1 LKRFP
6 VQYVKKG
13 DEKFADQHFN
23 LVYERLTAMKKKNLD
38 GSTIKL
44 YHESDYM
51 CCYNSVSGKFRDDL
65 DEHIAR
71 DHLKMNVSDFKEMN
85 ISQCNQCN
93 QKLRITIIKP
103 SKKGYYKFI
112 KNCACKTSASSTL
125 LVMKIP
131 WTEVTLR
138 EIRDVFVSFTGE
150 YVLKGSLTFVK
161 SASAPISSMKRS
173 NQSTVFSR
181 RQKPLAGSLL
191 YNNHITKEEKT
202 DSFIKGCCLFLLR
215 CFFIIILFWLII
227 IFCPKN
233 DP

>member
-1 LKRFP
+1 MKRFP
-6 VQYVKKG
+6 IQYTTKHDK
-13 DEKFADQHFN
+13 EFEDQNCN
-23 LVYERLTAMKKKNLD
+23 LVYERLPAMKKKNLD
-38 GSTIKL
+38 GSTINL

-71 DHLKMNVSDFKEMN
+71 DHLKMSVSDFKEMN
-85 ISQCNQCN
+85 ISQCSQCN

-103 SKKGYYKFI
+103 SNKGSYKFI

-125 LVMKIP
+125 LVMEIP

-161 SASAPISSMKRS
+161 SASVPISSTKRS
-173 NQSTVFSR
+173 NQSTVFLR
-181 RQKPLAGSLL
+181 WQKPLAESLL
-191 YNNHITKEEKT
+191 YNNRITKEEKT
-202 DSFIKGCCLFLLR
+202 DGFIKGCCLFLLR
-215 CFFIIILFWLII
+215 CFFIIILFQLII